1 MYVCRKRLL
10 RAQSCGSVVD
20 SLLDSSS
27 QTSSTNRP
35 WTYNTEQMQQQLLHS
50 LAAWA
55 LHCGRAALCKKCR
68 KAMKFERCSREKR
81 GAAGALA
88 RSMKRSPQRSSHVSK
103 IGGVHPTSSLPLSLL
118 SPFRFPRTTQRLTT
132 SRRTSKKFQSF

>member
-27 QTSSTNRP
+27 QTSSMNRP

-55 LHCGRAALCKKCR
+55 LHCGQAALCKNV
-68 KAMKFERCSREKR
+68 
-81 GAAGALA
+81 G
-88 RSMKRSPQRSSHVSK
+88 
-103 IGGVHPTSSLPLSLL
+103 
-118 SPFRFPRTTQRLTT
+118 
-132 SRRTSKKFQSF
+132 RR